1 MSKKIKIAIGVVLVA
16 VLAALLVVATL
27 FDYEIS
33 SFVSVVDGSSYLAKS
48 TFGRILE
55 AFGEVP
61 LYFALGFGV
70 AYIGVWCYVR
80 ENKRVE
86 YALVP
91 ICVAA
96 TAAAYIIMF
105 KRCFAYLADY
115 AGRGGDSK
123 LKTAIWFTAI
133 LLGLVFAVAT
143 LVVAF
148 KTPRRY
154 IGGLF
159 VFGLIVVGAFA
170 ISHAV
175 VHGIKPFF
183 GRQRY
188 RMIKVLEY
196 NGLNG
201 LVDYSKWFV
210 VNGRRMVDSDLLAL
224 GIAKDG
230 YKSFPSGHT
239 CAAAMS
245 LCAILLPDAL
255 SLDGKKYKVIKSVLT
270 AAAVAYTVTVAFS
283 RVYMGAHYLSDVLIG
298 GTVTAVSIIISKKVV
313 KTLVKKFK
321 L

>member
-1 MSKKIKIAIGVVLVA
+1 MSKKIKIATGVVVVA
-16 VLAALLVVATL
+16 IFVALLVVATF

-33 SFVSVVDGSSYLAKS
+33 SFVSVVNGSSYLAKS
-48 TFGRILE
+48 TFGRFFE

-70 AYIGVWCYVR
+70 AYICVWCHAR
-80 ENKRVE
+80 ENKRIE
-86 YALVP
+86 YVLVS

-115 AGRGGDSK
+115 AGRNDDSRLK
-123 LKTAIWFTAI
+123 LAIWVAAT
-133 LLGLVFAVAT
+133 LLGLLFAAAT
-143 LVVAF
+143 LVIAF
-148 KTPRRY
+148 KTPKRY
-154 IGGLF
+154 VGGLF
-159 VFGLIVVGAFA
+159 VFGLIVVAAFA
-170 ISHAV
+170 ISHCV
-175 VHGIKPFF
+175 VHGVKPFF

-196 NGLNG
+196 NGLND

-210 VNGRRMVDSDLLAL
+210 VNGRREVTTDLLAL

-245 LCAILLPDAL
+245 LCVVLLPDAL
-255 SLDGKKYKVIKSVLT
+255 SLDGKKYRFVKIVLT
-270 AAAVAYTVTVAFS
+270 AVAVSYTITVAFS

-298 GTVTAVSIIISKKVV
+298 GSVTAVSIIISEKVV